1 MSEDPLERPHVWQ
14 PGTSAPPL
22 LLLHG
27 TGGDEYDLLVLRQY
41 LAPDAPVLSPRGT
54 VSEQGMARFFRRH
67 REGVFDE
74 DDLRLRA
81 DELAAFLTAAEQKY
95 DVPAGSWVA
104 VGFSNGANMAS
115 ALLLRH
121 PESLAGAV
129 LLAAMVPF
137 AADEPADDALAGKRV
152 LIVNGDTDP
161 MATAEQTTRLS
172 AQLRRRAADVEL
184 LPFAGG
190 HTIDPAQLPRVKQFV
205 DTFNPTNESP

>member
-1 MSEDPLERPHVWQ
+1 MSEDVLARPHVWM
-14 PGTSAPPL
+14 PGSSALPL
-22 LLLHG
+22 LFLHG
-27 TGGDEYDLLVLRQY
+27 TGGDEHDLLVLRQY

-54 VSEQGMARFFRRH
+54 VSEQGMARFFRRL

-81 DELAAFLTAAEQKY
+81 DELAGFLAAAEQKY
-95 DVPAGSWVA
+95 GVAPGSWLA

-137 AADEPADDALAGKRV
+137 VDDEPLDHALAGKRV
-152 LIVNGDTDP
+152 LIVNGDSDP
-161 MATAEQTTRLS
+161 MATPAQTHRLTD
-172 AQLRRRAADVEL
+172 QLRRRGADVEL
-184 LPFAGG
+184 LTFHGG
-190 HTIDPAQLPRVKQFV
+190 HTIDPAQLTHIKHFIDAAQR
-205 DTFNPTNESP
+205 S

>member
-1 MSEDPLERPHVWQ
+1 MSEGLLRRPHVWQ
-14 PGTSAPPL
+14 PGSSTPPL

-27 TGGDEYDLLVLRQY
+27 TGGDERDLLVLRQH
-41 LAPDAPVLSPRGT
+41 LAPDAPVLSPRGA
-54 VSEQGMARFFRRH
+54 VSEQGMARFFRRL

-95 DVPAGSWVA
+95 DVTAGSWLA

-137 AADEPADDALAGKRV
+137 AADEPRDHALAGKRV
-152 LIVNGDTDP
+152 LIVNGDSDP
-161 MATAEQTTRLS
+161 MATPEQTSRLTE
-172 AQLRRRAADVEL
+172 QLRRRDADVEL
-184 LPFAGG
+184 LSFSGG
-190 HTIDPAQLPRVKQFV
+190 HTIDAGQLPHIKKFI
-205 DTFNPTNESP
+205 DAGPPN

>member
-1 MSEDPLERPHVWQ
+1 MSEDPLRRPHVWL
-14 PGTSAPPL
+14 PGSSTPPL

-27 TGGDEYDLLVLRQY
+27 TGGDEHDLGVLRQH

-54 VSEQGMARFFRRH
+54 VSEQGMARFFRRI

-81 DELAAFLTAAEQKY
+81 DELAAFLTAAEEKY
-95 DVPAGSWVA
+95 DVPAGSWMA

-137 AADEPADDALAGKRV
+137 AEDEPQDHALAGKRV
-152 LIVNGDTDP
+152 LIVNGNSDP
-161 MATAEQTTRLS
+161 MATPEQTTRLTD
-172 AQLRRRAADVEL
+172 QLRRRDADVEL
-184 LPFAGG
+184 LPFTGG
-190 HTIDPAQLPRVKQFV
+190 HTIDPAQLPNIKNFIDSLRPGSV
-205 DTFNPTNESP
+205 T

>member
-1 MSEDPLERPHVWQ
+1 MLEDPLRRPHVWQ
-14 PGTSAPPL
+14 PGSSAPPL

-27 TGGDEYDLLVLRQY
+27 TGGDEHDLLVLRQH
-41 LAPDAPVLSPRGT
+41 LAPDAPVLSPRGA
-54 VSEQGMARFFRRH
+54 VSEQGMARFFRRL

-95 DVPAGSWVA
+95 DVTAGSWLA

-137 AADEPADDALAGKRV
+137 AADEPRDHALAGKRV
-152 LIVNGDTDP
+152 LIVNGDSDP
-161 MATAEQTTRLS
+161 MATPEQTSRLTE
-172 AQLRRRAADVEL
+172 QLRRRDADVEL
-184 LPFAGG
+184 LSFSGG
-190 HTIDPAQLPRVKQFV
+190 HTIDAGQLPQIKKFI
-205 DTFNPTNESP
+205 DAGPPN

>member
-1 MSEDPLERPHVWQ
+1 MTTDLPRRPHVWL
-14 PGTSAPPL
+14 PGSSAPPL

-27 TGGDEYDLLVLRQY
+27 TGGDEHDLLVLRQH

-54 VSEQGMARFFRRH
+54 VSEQGMPRHFRRL

-81 DELAAFLTAAEQKY
+81 DELAGFLTAAEKKY
-95 DVPAGSWVA
+95 AVTAGSWLA

-121 PESLAGAV
+121 PQSVVGAV

-137 AADEPADDALAGKRV
+137 AADEPSDHALAGKRV
-152 LIVNGDTDP
+152 LIANGDRDP
-161 MATAEQTTRLS
+161 MATPEQSRRLTE
-172 AQLRRRAADVEL
+172 QLRRRGANVEL
-184 LPFAGG
+184 LPFPGG
-190 HTIDPAQLPRVKQFV
+190 HTIDPTQLPRIKEFI
-205 DTFNPTNESP
+205 DTAG

>member
-1 MSEDPLERPHVWQ
+1 MSEGLLQRPHVWQ
-14 PGTSAPPL
+14 PGSSAPPL

-27 TGGDEYDLLVLRQY
+27 TGGDEHDLLVLRQH
-41 LAPDAPVLSPRGT
+41 LAPDAPVLSPRGA
-54 VSEQGMARFFRRH
+54 VSEQGMARFFRRL

-95 DVPAGSWVA
+95 DVTAGSWLA

-137 AADEPADDALAGKRV
+137 AADEPRDHALAGKRV
-152 LIVNGDTDP
+152 LIVNGDSDP
-161 MATAEQTTRLS
+161 MATPEQTSRLTE
-172 AQLRRRAADVEL
+172 QLRRRDADVEL
-184 LPFAGG
+184 LSFSGG
-190 HTIDPAQLPRVKQFV
+190 HTIDAGQLPQIKKFI
-205 DTFNPTNESP
+205 DAGPPN

>member
-1 MSEDPLERPHVWQ
+1 MSRDLLARPHVWL
-14 PGTSAPPL
+14 PGSSAPPL

-27 TGGDEYDLLVLRQY
+27 TGGDERDLLVLRQH

-54 VSEQGMARFFRRH
+54 VSEQGMARFFRRL

-81 DELAAFLTAAEQKY
+81 DELAAFLAAAEQKY
-95 DVPAGSWVA
+95 GVAAGSWMA

-137 AADEPADDALAGKRV
+137 AADEPKDTALAGKRV
-152 LIVNGDTDP
+152 LIVNGDSDP
-161 MATAEQTTRLS
+161 MATPEQTSRL
-172 AQLRRRAADVEL
+172 AEQLRRRNAAVEL
-184 LPFAGG
+184 LPFSGG
-190 HTIDPAQLPRVKQFV
+190 HTIDVGQLPDIKKFIERGAAVA
-205 DTFNPTNESP
+205 

>member
-1 MSEDPLERPHVWQ
+1 MGEDSLRRPHVWL
-14 PGTSAPPL
+14 PGSSAPPL

-27 TGGDEYDLLVLRQY
+27 TGGNEHDLLVLRQH

-54 VSEQGMARFFRRH
+54 VIEHGMARFFRRL

-81 DELAAFLTAAEQKY
+81 DELAAFLTAAEQTY
-95 DVPAGSWVA
+95 DVAAGSWLA
-104 VGFSNGANMAS
+104 VGFSNGANMAA

-137 AADEPADDALAGKRV
+137 AEDEPRDHALAGKRV
-152 LIVNGDTDP
+152 LIVNGDNDP
-161 MATAEQTTRLS
+161 MATPEQTSKLTE
-172 AQLRRRAADVEL
+172 QLRRRDAEVEL
-184 LPFAGG
+184 LTFSGG
-190 HTIDPAQLPRVKQFV
+190 HTIDAEQLPRIRKFV
-205 DTFNPTNESP
+205 DAGRSK

>member
-1 MSEDPLERPHVWQ
+1 MSEDPLRRPHVWQ

-27 TGGDEYDLLVLRQY
+27 TGGDEHDLLVLREH

-54 VSEQGMARFFRRH
+54 VSEQGMARFFRRL

-74 DDLRLRA
+74 EDLRLRA
-81 DELAAFLTAAEQKY
+81 DELAAFLTAAEEKY
-95 DVPAGSWVA
+95 DVAAGSWMA

-137 AADEPADDALAGKRV
+137 AADEPSDHALAGKRV
-152 LIVNGDTDP
+152 LIVNGDSDP
-161 MATAEQTTRLS
+161 MATPDQTSRLTE
-172 AQLRRRAADVEL
+172 QLRRRDAAVEL
-184 LPFAGG
+184 LPFNGG
-190 HTIDPAQLPRVKQFV
+190 HTIDPNQLPQIRKFIAAG
-205 DTFNPTNESP
+205 

>member
-1 MSEDPLERPHVWQ
+1 MSEDPLRRPHVWQ
-14 PGTSAPPL
+14 PGSSAPPL

-27 TGGDEYDLLVLRQY
+27 TGGDERDLLVLRQH

-54 VSEQGMARFFRRH
+54 VSEHGMARFFRRL

-81 DELAAFLTAAEQKY
+81 DELAAFLTAAEEKY
-95 DVPAGSWVA
+95 DVVAGSWLA

-121 PESLAGAV
+121 PESLVGAV

-137 AADEPADDALAGKRV
+137 AADEPRDHALAGKRV
-152 LIVNGDTDP
+152 LIVNGDRDP
-161 MATAEQTTRLS
+161 MATPEQTSRLTE
-172 AQLRRRAADVEL
+172 QLRRRGADVEL
-184 LPFAGG
+184 LPFSGG
-190 HTIDPAQLPRVKQFV
+190 HTIDAGQLPHIKKFIDAGR
-205 DTFNPTNESP
+205 PR

>member
-1 MSEDPLERPHVWQ
+1 MSEDPLRRPHVWQ
-14 PGTSAPPL
+14 PGSSAPPL

-27 TGGDEYDLLVLRQY
+27 TGGDERDLLVLREH

-54 VSEQGMARFFRRH
+54 VSEQGMARFFRRL

-74 DDLRLRA
+74 DDIRLRA
-81 DELAAFLTAAEQKY
+81 DELADFLAAAETKY

-137 AADEPADDALAGKRV
+137 AEDEPRDHALAGKRV
-152 LIVNGDTDP
+152 LIVNGDSDP
-161 MATAEQTTRLS
+161 MATPDQTSRLAE
-172 AQLRRRAADVEL
+172 QLRRRDADVEL
-184 LPFAGG
+184 LPFSGG
-190 HTIDPAQLPRVKQFV
+190 HTIDPGQLPRIKKFIQTVEDGKW
-205 DTFNPTNESP
+205 

>member
-1 MSEDPLERPHVWQ
+1 MSEDPLRRPHVWQ
-14 PGTSAPPL
+14 PGSSAPPL

-27 TGGDEYDLLVLRQY
+27 TGGDEHDLLVLRQH

-54 VSEQGMARFFRRH
+54 VSEHGMARFFRRL

-95 DVPAGSWVA
+95 DVTAGSWLA

-121 PESLAGAV
+121 PESLVGAV

-137 AADEPADDALAGKRV
+137 VADEPRDHALAGTRV
-152 LIVNGDTDP
+152 LIVNGDRDP
-161 MATAEQTTRLS
+161 MATPEQTSRLTE
-172 AQLRRRAADVEL
+172 QLRRRDADVEL
-184 LPFAGG
+184 LPFPGG
-190 HTIDPAQLPRVKQFV
+190 HTIDAAQLPQIKKFIDAGRPK
-205 DTFNPTNESP
+205 

>member
-1 MSEDPLERPHVWQ
+1 MSEDPLRRPHIWQ

-27 TGGDEYDLLVLRQY
+27 TGGDERDLLVLRQH

-54 VSEQGMARFFRRH
+54 VSEQGMARFFRRL

-74 DDLRLRA
+74 DDIRLRA
-81 DELAAFLTAAEQKY
+81 DELAAFLTAAEAKY
-95 DVPAGSWVA
+95 DVPAGSWMA

-137 AADEPADDALAGKRV
+137 AEDEPRDHGLAAKRV
-152 LIVNGDTDP
+152 LIVNGDSDP
-161 MATAEQTTRLS
+161 MATPAQTSRLAE
-172 AQLRRRAADVEL
+172 QLRRRDADVQL
-184 LPFAGG
+184 LPFSGG
-190 HTIDPAQLPRVKQFV
+190 HTIDPGQLPAIKKFIQAAG
-205 DTFNPTNESP
+205 EGK

>member
-1 MSEDPLERPHVWQ
+1 MSEDLLRRPHVWQ
-14 PGTSAPPL
+14 PGTSTPPL

-27 TGGDEYDLLVLRQY
+27 TGGDEHDLLVLRQH

-54 VSEQGMARFFRRH
+54 VSEQGMYRFFRRI

-74 DDLRLRA
+74 DDLRRRA
-81 DELAAFLTAAEQKY
+81 DELAGFLTAAEQKY
-95 DVPAGSWVA
+95 DVPAGSWLA

-137 AADEPADDALAGKRV
+137 AADEPRDDSLAGKPV
-152 LIVNGDTDP
+152 LIVNGDHDP
-161 MATAEQTTRLS
+161 MATEAQTRRLTE
-172 AQLRRRAADVEL
+172 QLRHHSADVHL
-184 LPFAGG
+184 HHFSGG
-190 HTIDPAQLPRVKQFV
+190 HTIAADQLPHIKSFI
-205 DTFNPTNESP
+205 DAMD

>member
-1 MSEDPLERPHVWQ
+1 MGEDPLRRPHVWQ
-14 PGTSAPPL
+14 PGSSAPPL

-27 TGGDEYDLLVLRQY
+27 TGGDEHDLLVLRQH
-41 LAPDAPVLSPRGT
+41 LAPDAPVLSPRGMVT
-54 VSEQGMARFFRRH
+54 EQGMARFFRRH

-95 DVPAGSWVA
+95 DVAAGSWLA

-137 AADEPADDALAGKRV
+137 ADDEPEDHALAGKRV
-152 LIVNGDTDP
+152 LIVNGTSDP
-161 MATAEQTTRLS
+161 MATPEQTSRLTE
-172 AQLRRRAADVEL
+172 QLRRRGAAVEL

-190 HTIDPAQLPRVKQFV
+190 HTIDPAQLPQIRNFIDAGDDK
-205 DTFNPTNESP
+205 PTAG

>member
-1 MSEDPLERPHVWQ
+1 MSEGLLRRPHVWQ
-14 PGTSAPPL
+14 PGSSAPPL

-27 TGGDEYDLLVLRQY
+27 TGGDEHDLLVLRQH
-41 LAPDAPVLSPRGT
+41 LAPDAPALSPRGA
-54 VSEQGMARFFRRH
+54 VSEQGMARFFRRL

-95 DVPAGSWVA
+95 DVTAGSWLA

-137 AADEPADDALAGKRV
+137 AADEPRDHALAGKRV
-152 LIVNGDTDP
+152 LIVNGDSDP
-161 MATAEQTTRLS
+161 MATPEQTSRLTE
-172 AQLRRRAADVEL
+172 QLRRRDADVEL
-184 LPFAGG
+184 LSFSGG
-190 HTIDPAQLPRVKQFV
+190 HTIDAGQLPHIKKFI
-205 DTFNPTNESP
+205 DAGPPN

>member
-1 MSEDPLERPHVWQ
+1 MSEDLLRRPHVWQ
-14 PGTSAPPL
+14 PGTSMPPL

-27 TGGDEYDLLVLRQY
+27 TGGDEHDLLVLRQH
-41 LAPDAPVLSPRGT
+41 LAPDAPVLSPRGM
-54 VSEQGMARFFRRH
+54 VSEQGMSRFFRRI

-74 DDLRLRA
+74 DDLRFRA

-95 DVPAGSWVA
+95 DVPAGSWLA

-137 AADEPADDALAGKRV
+137 AADEPEDHALAGKRV
-152 LIVNGDTDP
+152 LIVNGDRDP
-161 MATAEQTTRLS
+161 MATPDQTRRLTE
-172 AQLRRRAADVEL
+172 QLRRHSADVQL
-184 LPFAGG
+184 QPFPGG
-190 HTIDPAQLPRVKQFV
+190 HTIAPDQVPAIR
-205 DTFNPTNESP
+205 EWIR